1 MAIDFAIRGNGVAM
15 VKLKN
20 ECGRGSFVRN
30 VHWENLTGGEMG
42 NGISAGRYGTAPS
55 VNSCNNTGTIRFSN
69 LTAKN
74 IHVEDAV
81 FSAFNVVGYKSP
93 AAQQQ
98 FVGFS
103 LTNFTVKKFK
113 ALGMCENAAVELVG
127 DISPAFPPCTNSTPN
142 PPPPPP
148 KPSPPPAKHQCTI
161 QTKNQRCFDDTASG
175 SLLPVP
181 EPSTHDKVTL
191 EVCALA
197 CFDGNHSLAGIDA
210 GNHCWCGSES
220 DLSSAGA
227 RAKNKPLAE
236 CEVTPCHADKDQKC
250 GGTGR
255 LLVYAFKCSQPQD
268 LSPAPSLK
276 KW

>member
-127 DISPAFPPCTNSTPN
+127 DISPAFPPCTNSTGMPCGFPHSRYQMLT
-142 PPPPPP
+142 PPPM
-148 KPSPPPAKHQCTI
+148 S
-161 QTKNQRCFDDTASG
+161 NVLSTAS
-175 SLLPVP
+175 SMVMICDATTLPP
-181 EPSTHDKVTL
+181 EMMVL
-191 EVCALA
+191 
-197 CFDGNHSLAGIDA
+197 
-210 GNHCWCGSES
+210 
-220 DLSSAGA
+220 
-227 RAKNKPLAE
+227 
-236 CEVTPCHADKDQKC
+236 
-250 GGTGR
+250 
-255 LLVYAFKCSQPQD
+255 
-268 LSPAPSLK
+268 
-276 KW
+276 